1 LKNVLRTSVAFGLLL
16 LLAACSREKDLF
28 TARLYH
34 EMVTQY
40 NIIFNGEQAL
50 LQARKSLRSSTE
62 LKFDS
67 LLPVFING
75 SAKSVSSVRP
85 DLEKAVS
92 KGNKAILR
100 HSMVIQ
106 GQQKND
112 VIDDSYLLIGK
123 ARYFNREYLQALET
137 LNYLIQ
143 EFPRSEAAMEARIW
157 AGRTETALGN
167 YLNAKDRFEAIYRD
181 RDLPNKLRDD
191 AYAAYAELALAQNE
205 HQDAFQLLQQALEE
219 AKDKEVKVRWHYLS
233 AQLLAKMGNDYEA
246 SRRFA
251 KVVKMGPPYEYL
263 FNAKLSQARNIDV
276 GLQSPQEAYE
286 ALRKMLEDGKNRDN
300 RDIIYYTMA
309 EVADKLDDEEQV
321 VHFLN
326 RSVRTSTS
334 NARQKGLSYL
344 WLAQINF
351 QEKQYERA
359 QAYYDST
366 YQNLPRSH
374 PSYERVEALKESLD
388 KLVANLKTIALQDS
402 LLALSKMGK
411 EQRKEIVEE
420 IIRQKKAEAEAQ
432 KRAEQEDQM
441 DQLAFQS
448 GQGRDGPGNLPGMGG
463 GAQKFY
469 FYSPQLRSAGV
480 SQFVERWGNR
490 KLEDHWRRKDKSIN
504 PNAPQPGADPAQADG
519 GEAEGEETPPEFQM
533 DTYLAQVPMTDSAKA
548 LSHQKIRD
556 AFLENGLLYQEEIQ
570 DYLATIK
577 TYEELLERYP
587 DYEDKVK
594 VWYGLYVSHKANDNE
609 QAAERYKN
617 LILQNHPDSKYA
629 YLIKNDGKSPEPPDL
644 KKVRLA
650 YEKAYEAYANERY
663 SSARQQAKNGFE
675 QYPQTKYG
683 PMFLLLQALA
693 EGYRGDEKA
702 YRELLNKVV
711 KRFPDSEQAAKA
723 DELLSQLPASEEQE
737 GNQAKEQGKY
747 KQDFSSM
754 HRYVVL
760 FPQKRADAN
769 KISIALANFN
779 QRYFPND
786 QLRVKTIMMGTDK
799 SLISVSGL
807 ANRDR
812 AKRYL
817 STLVNEKALEKELI
831 SVNFQQFVISNV
843 NFSTFYRSQD
853 VSGYK
858 KFYQKHYTSEGK

>member
-1 LKNVLRTSVAFGLLL
+1 MLRTSLAFGLLL
-16 LLAACSREKDLF
+16 LLTNCSREKDLF

-34 EMVTQY
+34 EMLTQY
-40 NIIFNGEQAL
+40 NIVFNGEQAL
-50 LQARKSLRSSTE
+50 LKACKSLKSSTE

-191 AYAAYAELALAQNE
+191 AYAAYAELALAQHE

-286 ALRKMLEDGKNRDN
+286 ALRKMLEDGKNRDH

-411 EQRKEIVEE
+411 EQRKEIVEG

-448 GQGRDGPGNLPGMGG
+448 GPGRDGPGNLPGMGG

-548 LSHQKIRD
+548 ASHQEIRD

-650 YEKAYEAYANERY
+650 YEEAYEAYANKRY

-723 DELLSQLPASEEQE
+723 DELLSQLPASEEQQ
-737 GNQAKEQGKY
+737 GNQVKEQGKY

-843 NFSTFYRSQD
+843 NFSNFYRSQD

-858 KFYQKHYTSEGK
+858 KFYQKYYTSEGK